1 MIKKNEL
8 VYICSPLSAPTKM
21 QMRENMNRARFYV
34 NVISSQFGCRE
45 IAPHVFLP
53 EYLDDNIPEERA
65 IGLQFG
71 LAVLE
76 RSKAVIV
83 CGNRISTGMSG
94 EIKRAKEL
102 QIPVYAL
109 LIQENEISLTGF
121 EEKEGSYGMPVCKD
135 NFSE

>member
-1 MIKKNEL
+1 
-8 VYICSPLSAPTKM
+8 
-21 QMRENMNRARFYV
+21 
-34 NVISSQFGCRE
+34 
-45 IAPHVFLP
+45 
-53 EYLDDNIPEERA
+53 
-65 IGLQFG
+65 
-71 LAVLE
+71 
-76 RSKAVIV
+76 
-83 CGNRISTGMSG
+83 MSG